1 MFANFKFAR
10 VFAVALL
17 PLLLPFSLKGECA
30 PQISTFSQNLS
41 LDYFFEEDTPNN
53 IATIDVVLGDGSMDG
68 NYSVVK
74 VNTSWKTTGFD
85 FTGVTLTGTITINY
99 NDGTPSQDCAYIN
112 GVFNNPLP
120 IELSIFN
127 GHLMDNDVFLNW
139 STESESENAGFEIER
154 SFDGESFERIAFQN
168 GAGDSEEKLWY
179 SFVDY
184 DVKNIALGK
193 AVYYRLK
200 QINYDQTFWYSQV
213 VVVDLKI
220 DIEGFEIT
228 KILGWNNPDRIIKVY
243 FHNPATIRKINI
255 SVATINGQLIEQ
267 KSIYPQTGFNF
278 FEIDLSGQKENLF
291 FIALNNGKQTTVEK
305 LILHP
310 PY

>member
-1 MFANFKFAR
+1 MFANFKFAK

-17 PLLLPFSLKGECA
+17 PFLPLFLKGQCA
-30 PQISTFSQNLS
+30 PQISAPSLQLILIYDAPTTPENLAS
-41 LDYFFEEDTPNN
+41 
-53 IATIDVVLGDGSMDG
+53 IDVVLGDGSMNGTYDVFKLSNTWQTVG
-68 NYSVVK
+68 ND
-74 VNTSWKTTGFD
+74 D
-85 FTGVTLTGTITINY
+85 FTQLTLTGSLTIHY
-99 NDGTPSQDCAYIN
+99 NDGTPSIICDYIN
-112 GVFNNPLP
+112 GIYNDPLP

-127 GHLMDNDVFLNW
+127 GHLMENDVFLTW

-154 SFDGESFERIAFQN
+154 SFDGEVFERIAFEN

-179 SFVDY
+179 SFIDY
-184 DVKNIALGK
+184 DVKNVALGK

-200 QINYDQTFWYSQV
+200 QIDYDQTSWYSQV

-220 DIEGFEIT
+220 DIEGFKIT

-243 FHNPATIRKINI
+243 FYNPANIKKINI
-255 SVATINGQLIEQ
+255 SVATINGKLIEQ

-278 FEIDLSGQKENLF
+278 FEIDLSNQKENMF

-310 PY
+310 FD